1 MNRMNKIIKPM
12 LKRQLVIIGF
22 GVALY
27 FLVAQF
33 FGYLIGLM
41 ANTLFFMC
49 VIFYIGRKNRRSFH
63 RSNPVNYRRA
73 VNIGKY
79 ISDETTRL
87 KYVCLSCGAE
97 TKNVQC
103 GECGSKIRK
112 PLF

>member
-1 MNRMNKIIKPM
+1 MNIIIKPIV
-12 LKRQLVIIGF
+12 KRQLLIMGL
-22 GVALY
+22 GVALS
-27 FLVAQF
+27 FLVAQS
-33 FGYLIGLM
+33 FGYLIGLT
-41 ANTLFFMC
+41 ANTLFFIC
-49 VIFYIGRKNRRSFH
+49 VIFYIGRKNRNFH
-63 RSNPVNYRRA
+63 RSNPVNHRRD

-97 TKNVQC
+97 TKYVQC